1 MEATSQAGIIHIAT
15 YVSKS
20 LRLINTHCFIKSY
33 DYCVFGDLKTHLET
47 TIEYLPLNFEAQRM
61 MNGEHSNN

>member
-20 LRLINTHCFIKSY
+20 LRLINTHRFIKSY
-33 DYCVFGDLKTHLET
+33 DYCVFWDLKTHLET
-47 TIEYLPLNFEAQRM
+47 TLYRIPAIEFWGIKNDKWETQ
-61 MNGEHSNN
+61 

>member
-20 LRLINTHCFIKSY
+20 SRLILIPIALSSLMIIACFGI
-33 DYCVFGDLKTHLET
+33 
-47 TIEYLPLNFEAQRM
+47 
-61 MNGEHSNN
+61 